1 MDSLK
6 PEFQPKRLKTGT
18 WTVVVVTGNGPD
30 SHVGDF
36 DTKKEAADWIAAN
49 SEGWPARSK

>member
-1 MDSLK
+1 MDSAK
-6 PEFQPKRLKTGT
+6 PEFQPKQRKTGT

-36 DTKKEAADWIAAN
+36 ATKKEAADWIAAN
-49 SEGWPARSK
+49 SEDWPARSK